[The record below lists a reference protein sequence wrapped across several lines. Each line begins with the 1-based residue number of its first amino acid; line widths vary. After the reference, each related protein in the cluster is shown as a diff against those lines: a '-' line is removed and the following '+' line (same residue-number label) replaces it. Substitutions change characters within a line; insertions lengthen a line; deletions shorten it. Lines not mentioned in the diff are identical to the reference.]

1 MKDNNITKSANQV
14 PLHPDWH
21 RYETPA
27 VVRKHGRQFLERM
40 WSNME
45 GHSHPSGFERV
56 IRHYGA
62 KASESNGI
70 TLVSFQDGGRAFG
83 YMVSLLFQ
91 GFTRKEATHPLRKCR
106 LPRPEYVRVFN
117 QRARNLGGLLIRQF
131 QQRILGGKARCP
143 GCPTVL
149 VLPHVCLL

>member
-14 PLHPDWH
+14 PLHTDWH

-27 VVRKHGRQFLERM
+27 VVRKHGRQFLERT

-70 TLVSFQDGGRAFG
+70 TLAPCVRIDVASFKETLLAYRGRNEENDDDLSRRIQSQD
-83 YMVSLLFQ
+83 
-91 GFTRKEATHPLRKCR
+91 H
-106 LPRPEYVRVFN
+106 
-117 QRARNLGGLLIRQF
+117 
-131 QQRILGGKARCP
+131 CP
-143 GCPTVL
+143 DAAAA
-149 VLPHVCLL
+149 

>member
-14 PLHPDWH
+14 PLHTDWK

-27 VVRKHGRQFLERM
+27 VVRKHGRQFLERT

-45 GHSHPSGFERV
+45 GHSHPLGFERV

-70 TLVSFQDGGRAFG
+70 TLVSFQDGGRALDCAARLRELDCTES
-83 YMVSLLFQ
+83 VQVLLCVH
-91 GFTRKEATHPLRKCR
+91 R
-106 LPRPEYVRVFN
+106 RV
-117 QRARNLGGLLIRQF
+117 
-131 QQRILGGKARCP
+131 P
-143 GCPTVL
+143 
-149 VLPHVCLL
+149 